1 MNTLWITLWKS
12 SHAPV
17 TRLFVILSLTALTI
31 QSRHPANKGHASSHG
46 SHAPGAVTLA
56 PLFNKGARVP
66 DARPSQTLTTAQD
79 LRYSPSMTT
88 TPSAVTGIVK
98 NLQTLATPLDELHLL
113 EGNPRV
119 GDVASVAASL
129 ARFGQR
135 KPIVA
140 RTDGTVIAG
149 NHTLQAARQ
158 LGWTHIAVVRVDD
171 DDATAKAFALADN
184 RTAELGGYDDQ
195 ALADMVRDV
204 MDEDLRLLADTGW
217 AGEDLEAL
225 LAAVP
230 RADPTDVRDEVLDFN
245 DDPTSDDY
253 YTPAWVFEALG
264 LQFDLDVASPPVAP
278 EWIPAAR
285 RYTIDDDGLTAPW
298 DGLVWMNPPYSNPG
312 PWVARFL
319 DHGNGVALLPFSNA
333 AWWRNLWATD
343 VAIAVH
349 QPASV
354 TFVGGGIPLPTLFL
368 ACGPA
373 AEAALPS
380 VGHVRRLV
388 ACE

>member
-1 MNTLWITLWKS
+1 M
-12 SHAPV
+12 
-17 TRLFVILSLTALTI
+17 
-31 QSRHPANKGHASSHG
+31 
-46 SHAPGAVTLA
+46 
-56 PLFNKGARVP
+56 
-66 DARPSQTLTTAQD
+66 
-79 LRYSPSMTT
+79 
-88 TPSAVTGIVK
+88 TGIVQ
-98 NLQTLATPLDELHLL
+98 NLQPLAAPVDELHLL

-119 GDVASVAASL
+119 GDVDAVAASL

-158 LGWTHIAVVRVDD
+158 LGWSHIAVVRVDD

-195 ALADMVRDV
+195 ALAAMVRDV
-204 MDEDLRLLADTGW
+204 MDEDARLLADTGW
-217 AGEDLEAL
+217 GGEDLEAL

-230 RADPTDVRDEVLDFN
+230 RVGPGDVRDEVLDFN
-245 DDPTSDDY
+245 DDPTSDDR
-253 YTPAWVFEALG
+253 F
-264 LQFDLDVASPPVAP
+264 
-278 EWIPAAR
+278 
-285 RYTIDDDGLTAPW
+285 TIEDDGLTAPW
-298 DGLVWMNPPYSNPG
+298 EGLVWMNPPYSNPG

-319 DHGNGVALLPFSNA
+319 DHANGVALLPFSNS

-368 ACGPA
+368 ACGPE

-388 ACE
+388 ADE

>member
-1 MNTLWITLWKS
+1 M
-12 SHAPV
+12 A
-17 TRLFVILSLTALTI
+17 TARAAAL
-31 QSRHPANKGHASSHG
+31 
-46 SHAPGAVTLA
+46 
-56 PLFNKGARVP
+56 
-66 DARPSQTLTTAQD
+66 
-79 LRYSPSMTT
+79 
-88 TPSAVTGIVK
+88 TGIVE
-98 NLQTLATPLDELHLL
+98 NLQPLATPIDDLELLP
-113 EGNPRV
+113 GNPRV
-119 GDVASVAASL
+119 GDVDAVAASL
-129 ARFGQR
+129 RRFGQR

-140 RTDGTVIAG
+140 NTAGVVIAG

-225 LAAVP
+225 LATVP
-230 RADPTDVRDEVLDFN
+230 RADPSDVRDEVLGFN

-285 RYTIDDDGLTAPW
+285 RYTIEDDGLTAPW
-298 DGLVWMNPPYSNPG
+298 EGLVWMNPPYSNAT
-312 PWVARFL
+312 PWVDRFRE
-319 DHGNGVALLPFSNA
+319 HGNGVALLPMSNGR
-333 AWWRNLWATD
+333 WWYDLWYSDLPMATPD
-343 VAIAVH
+343 KALQFI
-349 QPASV
+349 
-354 TFVGGGIPLPTLFL
+354 GGGIRIPTLFV
-368 ACGPA
+368 AMGPE
-373 AEAALPS
+373 AEAALPN
-380 VGHVRRLV
+380 VGRVRRP
-388 ACE
+388 ANADE